1 MRIHEAAE
9 QLGLS
14 QRAIK
19 YYENEGLLKV
29 GRDENGYRNY
39 TQQDLNQLKKIS
51 LYRPIGDC
59 RERYRRLI
67 KKRRSFAS
75 AGNPDQKTKS
85 AASGSH
91 AAAGF
96 GKISQ

>member
-51 LYRPIGDC
+51 LYRRLGIAVKDIEDLLKNEDPS
-59 RERYRRLI
+59 RRV
-67 KKRRSFAS
+67 
-75 AGNPDQKTKS
+75 NPDQKTKS

>member
-51 LYRPIGDC
+51 LYR
-59 RERYRRLI
+59 RLGI
-67 KKRRSFAS
+67 AVK
-75 AGNPDQKTKS
+75 DIEDLLKTKILRVC
-85 AASGSH
+85 
-91 AAAGF
+91 
-96 GKISQ
+96 GKS